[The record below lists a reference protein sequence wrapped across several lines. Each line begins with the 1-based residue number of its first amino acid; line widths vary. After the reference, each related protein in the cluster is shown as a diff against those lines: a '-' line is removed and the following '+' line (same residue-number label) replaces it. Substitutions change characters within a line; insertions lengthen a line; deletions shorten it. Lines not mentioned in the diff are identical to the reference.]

1 MYNNYSSQARGIIQF
16 RTCTMALK
24 EPWSFSEC
32 QNTDFLSCMQVL
44 FIKIIKQSLYSQD
57 DENDSLIY
65 MANSEWSIHK
75 KRILRRKYPFFIL
88 FFSSLILQ

>member
-24 EPWSFSEC
+24 EPWSFCQC
-32 QNTDFLSCMQVL
+32 QNTDFLSCMQAL
-44 FIKIIKQSLYSQD
+44 FIKIIKQHLYSQD

-65 MANSEWSIHK
+65 MANSECVYSK
-75 KRILRRKYPFFIL
+75 KKDTSREVSFFV
-88 FFSSLILQ
+88 